1 VLVASAVASAG
12 RLVGLLAA
20 GYTVFVMVTGG
31 AAAVPL
37 GIALFG
43 VALGVTFSLVENRL
57 TGRGPFADE

>member
-1 VLVASAVASAG
+1 
-12 RLVGLLAA
+12 
-20 GYTVFVMVTGG
+20 MVTGG